1 MPIYP
6 NLGISNEDNY
16 KINDWPFEIQGQNS
30 PRPGDI
36 FVNNNS
42 DKWTPNQTTAW
53 DQVILG
59 EFLLPGISKIVGLTR
74 NRKYQ
79 IVKNKETHYGD
90 VKDLNLELA
99 QFSIENTIINK
110 EDLDYLIKVIQYFED
125 KVGINNSVPG
135 NSTNYTI
142 DSITKLPV
150 NKKGKV
156 VVGSVGSTSIE
167 NPLMRIR
174 GISSVFITGIEGPV
188 PYRTGKLV
196 TTFKCLEVR
205 KPIQSTSKNVK
216 PKSSVAVAQGDA
228 FDDVRKQDVGPDKDP
243 AVIGP

>member
-1 MPIYP
+1 MAIYP
-6 NLGISNEDNY
+6 NLGIYSGDNY
-16 KINDWPFEIQGQNS
+16 NINDWPFEIQGQALT
-30 PRPGDI
+30 PGQF
-36 FVNNNS
+36 FVNDTTNS
-42 DKWTPNQTTAW
+42 DKWTPNQVTAW

-59 EFLLPGISKIVGLTR
+59 EFVLPGISKITGLTR

-99 QFSIENTIINK
+99 QFSIENTIIDK
-110 EDLDYLIKVIQYFED
+110 KDLDYLIQVIQYFED
-125 KVGINNSVPG
+125 KVGVNNSVPG
-135 NSTNYTI
+135 NSTNYTVN
-142 DSITKLPV
+142 SITNLPQ

-167 NPLMRIR
+167 HPLMRIR

-188 PYRTGKLV
+188 PYRVGKMV

-216 PKSSVAVAQGDA
+216 PKSSVAQGDA
-228 FDDVRKQDVGPDKDP
+228 FDDVRKQDVSPDKDP